1 MSFRKKLIILIVCLS
16 IAPILAL
23 RAFGIHN
30 VHLFADEVI
39 RQVHLNHQKSAEL
52 RFNAVA
58 QHHQKRIGRTLEQL
72 ETALLFQTYEARRL
86 LRAVSHCQLFKSAG
100 ALPPPSPPMLSEK
113 APGEPNALHRVYGV
127 QDNPSGDAG
136 PVLDAFQA
144 LLPVYRTIE
153 DHLGSTVLRH
163 YTMINHWVS
172 VYPCGTDEGAAAAGD
187 YGDWY
192 PSVFKERI
200 SYWSAPY
207 IDPDSGRAAIALSLP
222 LYCQE
227 EDIFGVTSIII
238 DLERMLDLSLDPSAA
253 EAGQFTFIGK
263 LVPDPQSGGI
273 MIRIFSQT
281 GSTAETGEPLDT
293 IRAEDLGL
301 QGEDAQYQE
310 MLNDFSCLRSK
321 THKVRLKGEPSY
333 WAFSPLP
340 HQGVGLVLVVPEQD
354 DTATMDLLDTIRQR
368 THRVEWLTAVFL
380 VLLALAAIIAA
391 LTFSRIVTKPLE
403 KLTRAAQ
410 KLAGGDLQARVAIDS
425 HDEIGALAGVFNRIG
440 PELSRAYAMQRSVEL
455 ASEIQEHLLPH
466 PPRIAGFD
474 IFGLT
479 LYSNLA
485 GGDYY
490 DFLCDEAD
498 QGRLCVAIGDVS
510 GHGISSALLMASV
523 RSALR
528 MRSRLSG
535 TMSAIAQDANAVFS
549 EDVEAS
555 GNFVTL
561 FLARLDRDRRCIQ
574 WVRAGHDPALL
585 YDPATDTFT
594 TLKGVGKGLPFGIDK
609 AEVYLEESHPFHP
622 GQLFFLGTDGIWEAR
637 DASGTFFGKKRVKQI
652 LRENADADA
661 KLIVTAVIDAVKAFQ
676 ADSGRSD
683 DVTCVVVKFTG

>member
-1 MSFRKKLIILIVCLS
+1 MSFRKKLIILLACLS

-39 RQVHLNHQKSAEL
+39 RQVHFNHQKSAEL
-52 RFNAVA
+52 RFNAVV
-58 QHHQKRIGRTLEQL
+58 QHHQKRISRTLEQL
-72 ETALLFQTYEARRL
+72 ETALLFQAYEARNL
-86 LRAVSHCQLFKSAG
+86 LRAVSGCQPFKPLAAIPPQAPPVLTENAPGAPG
-100 ALPPPSPPMLSEK
+100 ALY
-113 APGEPNALHRVYGV
+113 RVYGT
-127 QDNPSGDAG
+127 QSDLPGNAD
-136 PVLDAFQA
+136 PVIERFKA

-172 VYPCGTDEGAAAAGD
+172 VYPCGSDDGAAAAGD
-187 YGDWY
+187 YGAWY
-192 PSVFKERI
+192 PAVLEERL

-238 DLERMLDLSLDPSAA
+238 DLDELLGLSLDPSAA
-253 EAGQFTFIGK
+253 EAGQFAFIGK
-263 LVPDPQSGGI
+263 LTPDPQSGHT
-273 MIRIFSQT
+273 MIRVFSRT
-281 GSTAETGEPLDT
+281 GSTAEMGEPLET
-293 IRAEDLGL
+293 INAGDLGL
-301 QGEDAQYQE
+301 QGNDDPYRSL
-310 MLNDFSCLRSK
+310 LNDFRRLRS
-321 THKVRLKGEPSY
+321 TIHKVRLKGHASY

-340 HQGVGLVLVVPEQD
+340 HQGVGLVLVVPVQD
-354 DTATMDLLDTIRQR
+354 DTAMMDLLDTIRQR
-368 THRVEWLTAVFL
+368 TQRVEWLTAVFL

-391 LTFSRIVTKPLE
+391 VTFSRIVTKPLE

-410 KLAGGDLQARVAIDS
+410 KLAGGNLQARVAIDS

-528 MRSRLSG
+528 MRARLSG

-561 FLARLDRDRRCIQ
+561 FLARLDRDRRRIQ

-585 YDPATDTFT
+585 YDPASDTFT

-609 AEVYLEESHPFHP
+609 AEVYLEESHPYHP
-622 GQLFFLGTDGIWEAR
+622 GQILFLGTDGIWEAR
-637 DASGTFFGKKRVKQI
+637 DAGGRFFGKKRVKQI
-652 LRENADADA
+652 IKENADADA
-661 KLIVTAVIDAVKAFQ
+661 KMIVTAVIDAVEAFQ

-683 DVTCVVVKFTG
+683 DVTCVVVKFIG